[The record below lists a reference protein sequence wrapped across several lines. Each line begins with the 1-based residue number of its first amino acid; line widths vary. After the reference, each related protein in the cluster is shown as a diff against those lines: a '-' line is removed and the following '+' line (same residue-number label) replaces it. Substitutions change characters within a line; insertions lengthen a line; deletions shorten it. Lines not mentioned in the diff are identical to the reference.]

1 MHAMNY
7 TRLIRREKAA
17 YWNKN
22 AKANRERPRH
32 PFAPWIRHWQWLVWG
47 HPVGM
52 QVSRKRV
59 VHGAQCKDLDRLNER
74 LDELD
79 ARQQRQLSELR
90 DAVDTTRTQSPCRP
104 EPPTTVDQRHL
115 PDLRVE
121 SVAHSSRYTALLWI
135 AQLLAYPGGCGVSR
149 PLIASSFFQIVCMF
163 RKYSL
168 VSVNRHS
175 ETAQSTSTFSV
186 LNPNWMLTEP
196 FKAIAEVR
204 FRPWGSAWI
213 TGGRPSYFAAGLLMI
228 LGPNGAWF
236 GPFFFSILL
245 AIGPFTVVHNLPTI
259 MAQADLFLNCRELK
273 WKCWTP
279 LCSHCSV
286 QKCMYMFPGPFW
298 RPNAKYV
305 RTPLVIL
312 LQLDHC
318 VALTRKIFW
327 GTWNKEFCLLSACN
341 LDTGWR
347 AIGQWMHRSKT
358 E

>member
-59 VHGAQCKDLDRLNER
+59 VRGAQCKDLDRLNER

-135 AQLLAYPGGCGVSR
+135 AQLLAYPGGCGFQGPSLHLHFFKLCACSESILWCRWIAIQKLHNQRLLSPFWIRTECWRSHSKRLLRCDLGLGAVLELQGAV
-149 PLIASSFFQIVCMF
+149 PLILRQVSLWFWGRMGPGLALFSFLSC
-163 RKYSL
+163 
-168 VSVNRHS
+168 
-175 ETAQSTSTFSV
+175 
-186 LNPNWMLTEP
+186 
-196 FKAIAEVR
+196 
-204 FRPWGSAWI
+204 
-213 TGGRPSYFAAGLLMI
+213 
-228 LGPNGAWF
+228 
-236 GPFFFSILL
+236 
-245 AIGPFTVVHNLPTI
+245 
-259 MAQADLFLNCRELK
+259 
-273 WKCWTP
+273 
-279 LCSHCSV
+279 
-286 QKCMYMFPGPFW
+286 
-298 RPNAKYV
+298 
-305 RTPLVIL
+305 
-312 LQLDHC
+312 LQLVHS
-318 VALTRKIFW
+318 
-327 GTWNKEFCLLSACN
+327 LLCIICR
-341 LDTGWR
+341 L
-347 AIGQWMHRSKT
+347 
-358 E
+358 